1 MHEPPTTQKVC
12 QQKDSFKR
20 LWKRKYRKG
29 DSWNRLKIQKS
40 EFHNDWLNYWGYKK
54 MLFLFS

>member
-1 MHEPPTTQKVC
+1 MHEPTTTQKVC

-29 DSWNRLKIQKS
+29 DS
-40 EFHNDWLNYWGYKK
+40 
-54 MLFLFS
+54 